1 MARRTSFA
9 VSILLAFGLSPSA
22 WAQIA
27 GGPKAESRRMRLDQE
42 GVGFWIQ
49 SGLPDERVTHV
60 TLGGNRAQP
69 LGIAFTLASG
79 GKRDLAVT
87 LERKE
92 GESLLLKIV
101 SSDNQKASGRLTIQ
115 YGPKNSINTLAAH
128 GSLHGQR
135 FRIRFEGGA
144 KPSR

>member
-1 MARRTSFA
+1 
-9 VSILLAFGLSPSA
+9 
-22 WAQIA
+22 
-27 GGPKAESRRMRLDQE
+27 MRLDQT
-42 GVGFWIQ
+42 GDGLWKQ

-60 TLGGNRAQP
+60 TLGGNPGQP

-79 GKRDLAVT
+79 GKRDLAAT

-92 GESLLLKIV
+92 GESLVFQIV

-115 YGPKNSINTLAAH
+115 YGPKNSIKTLTAR

-135 FRIRFEGGA
+135 FRIRFEGGE
-144 KPSR
+144 KPLR